1 MRRTNT
7 RRRSSPVSPIADE
20 RGTINREAGT
30 VVALGYPAPYRV
42 GAVSLGAQTVYGA
55 FNQVPG
61 LSCTRFFL
69 PAEGAVQRPLV
80 SFETGRPVG
89 EARAIAFSIACE
101 VELIAIVELLVAAD
115 LEPLSEA
122 RREGDPPVIIGGP
135 LTLLDPRLVAPLAD
149 IVVVGEAEEAIVP
162 LGEALVA
169 TSGRRDLVDALCDS
183 PPGVWIPSRAATP
196 PSPAVAPA
204 RLLPAAAVTWSPHAE
219 FKNLFL
225 VEAARGCK
233 RGCSFCVLSARACGH
248 RPFRPV
254 SVERILETIPE
265 EAPGVGLVGAAV
277 TDHPD
282 IERIVETLVESGR
295 RVSLSSI
302 RADRLTDE
310 LAEMLKKGGLR
321 TLTVAADG
329 SSERLRKAVHKGITA
344 EHLLGAADIA
354 KKANIRG
361 IKVYSMIGLPGEED
375 EDVLEFAD
383 LVLDLSRRIRTS
395 VALQAFV
402 PKPGT
407 PLADMKMTD
416 EATIRRRLDLVK
428 RRVGGKAR
436 TMPTSPRWSWLDW
449 KLAHAGDKAAHAA
462 IAAYRKGGN
471 FAAWRRAIQETG
483 F

>member
-1 MRRTNT
+1 MRRIHTH
-7 RRRSSPVSPIADE
+7 RRSSPASPIVDE
-20 RGTINREAGT
+20 QGTIHREAGT
-30 VVALGYPAPYRV
+30 VVALGYPAPYRA
-42 GAVSLGAQTVYGA
+42 GSVSLGAQTVYGA

-69 PAEGAVQRPLV
+69 PGQGAVQRPLV
-80 SFETGRPVG
+80 SFETGRPVD

-101 VELIAIVELLVAAD
+101 AELIGIVELLVAAD
-115 LEPLSEA
+115 LEPLAEA
-122 RREGDPPVIIGGP
+122 RGEVDPPVIIGGP
-135 LTLLDPRLVAPLAD
+135 LTLLDPHLVAPLAD
-149 IVVVGEAEEAIVP
+149 IVVVGEAEEALVP

-169 TSGRRDLVDALCDS
+169 TSGRGDLADALHDP
-183 PPGVWIPSRAATP
+183 PPGVWIPNRAAKP

-204 RLLPAAAVTWSPHAE
+204 HLLPASAVTWSPHAE

-233 RGCSFCVLSARACGH
+233 RGCSFCVLSARACGR
-248 RPFRPV
+248 RPFTPV
-254 SVERILETIPE
+254 SVERILQTIPKG
-265 EAPGVGLVGAAV
+265 APGVGLVGAAV
-277 TDHPD
+277 TDHPE
-282 IERIVETLVESGR
+282 IVRIVDAVVKSGR

-310 LAEMLKKGGLR
+310 LARMLGKGGLR

-329 SSERLRKAVHKGITA
+329 SSERLRKAVHKGISA
-344 EHLLGAADIA
+344 EHLLRAADIA
-354 KKANIRG
+354 KRAGIRG

-383 LVLDLSRRIRTS
+383 LAIDLGGRLRTS

-407 PLADMKMTD
+407 PLAQVKMTE
-416 EATIRRRLDLVK
+416 EAIIRRRLDLVK
-428 RRVGGKAR
+428 RHVGGKVR
-436 TMPTSPRWSWLDW
+436 IMPTSPRWSWLDW
-449 KLAHAGDKAAHAA
+449 KLAHAGENAAPVA

-471 FAAWRRAIQETG
+471 FAAWRRAIKEAG